1 MNGLGVYHCMG
12 VKVCSFDDD
21 GAAEKVMESLRP
33 LSGSIL
39 LDESEVEESL
49 DPSEEVE
56 SSSFV
61 AAGSVAI
68 SSLFGK

>member
-1 MNGLGVYHCMG
+1 
-12 VKVCSFDDD
+12 
-21 GAAEKVMESLRP
+21 MESLRP